1 MNCVFLANLI
11 LESKHLTRK
20 PIFSTLNNMSKVKNL
35 KKLNSLKNGV
45 KQTNV
50 KVVKNPATEADLEE
64 QLSPQVSNPNS
75 KSKPV
80 GDAKQTENIEVSELE
95 LLKIQL
101 KSKEDES
108 KDWQNKAFRYVAD
121 LENYK
126 KHQELELAQTKKN
139 TKKITVKPL
148 LEFLNNQYLS
158 LNFIKDI
165 TDEKAQKA
173 FAAFNSSFEKIIVE
187 YKLHGVELIL
197 PVVGDKFDPVTMQAL
212 APTEDEEAIIKHIVS
227 LGLRVDNQLI
237 QPVMVVL

>member
-1 MNCVFLANLI
+1 
-11 LESKHLTRK
+11 
-20 PIFSTLNNMSKVKNL
+20 MSKVKNL
-35 KKLNSLKNGV
+35 KKLNSLKNGH

-50 KVVKNPATEADLEE
+50 KSEKNVDKNITNQESLDPNIDTQAQQVKSEDTKVKAGNPGKVEE
-64 QLSPQVSNPNS
+64 
-75 KSKPV
+75 
-80 GDAKQTENIEVSELE
+80 TTEVSELE
-95 LLKIQL
+95 LVKIQL
-101 KSKEDES
+101 KSKEEES

-126 KHQELELAQTKKN
+126 KHQELELAQAKKN
-139 TKKITVKPL
+139 TKKNTVKPL

-173 FAAFNSSFEKIIVE
+173 FAAFHSSFEKIIVE

-212 APTEDEEAIIKHIVS
+212 APTEDEEATIKHIVS